1 MSLPLSVKIRDV
13 IGEAQRRVHRFLDQP
28 RMKSFR
34 LVSET
39 VMIGT
44 ELERRQAR
52 VDVYPVVCD
61 AMLDEESL

>member
-1 MSLPLSVKIRDV
+1 MKKRVHGIFYWVSLLHSVEEARDV
-13 IGEAQRRVHRFLDQP
+13 IGEAQRRVHRFLDQS

-39 VMIGT
+39 VMVGT

-52 VDVYPVVCD
+52 VDV
-61 AMLDEESL
+61 